1 MASRTLAPRARSA
14 AGSRS
19 KTRVACRD
27 SSTDGAAA
35 SVADARSGQLAV
47 RVRTTLI
54 VLLARPDAVVDA
66 DDHREGC
73 LSGSRRVPS
82 QRTS

>member
-54 VLLARPDAVVDA
+54 VLLAVVTPLVLCSERDIRP
-66 DDHREGC
+66 
-73 LSGSRRVPS
+73 VPGL
-82 QRTS
+82 